1 VTAIVF
7 DLDGTLIDSAPDI
20 RAAINRTLVDEGQ
33 APLDL
38 PEVISFI
45 GHGLP
50 NLVARAMGVRD
61 IDAGEHARLTAV
73 TLAHYNAASN
83 DLTQPYPAV
92 MAALGALRK
101 AGHVL
106 GLCTNKPEAPA
117 RKVLA
122 QFGMAHLFDVV
133 VGGDSLPTRK
143 PDPAPLRHAFAAMD
157 AHGVQGERGAQSR
170 LYIGDSEVD
179 AETAQAAGI
188 PFGFFTQGYC
198 HIPHDAVPQA
208 WRFDHFD
215 ALPGLVANCAFIA
228 QDR

>member
-1 VTAIVF
+1 MKAIVF

-20 RAAINRTLVDEGQ
+20 RAAINRTLLDEGH

-38 PEVISFI
+38 AEVISFI

-50 NLVARAMGVRD
+50 NLVARAMGVRG
-61 IDAGEHARLTAV
+61 IDAHEHARLTAV

-83 DLTQPYPAV
+83 DLTQPYPGAI
-92 MAALGALRK
+92 AALEALRA

-143 PDPAPLRHAFAAMD
+143 PDPAPLRHAFAALD
-157 AHGVQGERGAQSR
+157 AHGVQAA

-198 HIPHDAVPQA
+198 HIRHDAVPQA

-215 ALPGLVANCAFIA
+215 ALPGLVAQHAPIA
-228 QDR
+228 PDR